1 MLVPLFLSA
10 ICSQFYLNLTL
21 GLKVNQ
27 VFINFILEII
37 NYEWLAILQSDDDA
51 RIQELSMQ
59 AIALLES
66 VLREGINT

>member
-27 VFINFILEII
+27 VFINSILEII
-37 NYEWLAILQSDDDA
+37 NYEWLAILQSDDDS